1 MKKPTIPQI
10 LADCIKQLMNDRSPD
25 DITVKDI
32 LEASGV
38 GRTTF
43 YKYYY
48 DKHALVE
55 EVFQKELADPFFW
68 DFSKDLIQREALFLH
83 HLQKNRRFILN
94 ALKST
99 GQNSLYKFWLN
110 QAINSVAKYLRAQSD
125 YRLIPDEDL
134 LFYARF
140 IAYAYV
146 NVNIDWLESDDPSTP
161 EEMAKK
167 LGRILMGGIDGLAA
181 Q

>member
-1 MKKPTIPQI
+1 MKKPSIPEI
-10 LADCIKQLMNDRSPD
+10 LSDSIKKLMNDRSPD

-32 LEASGV
+32 LEESGV

-55 EVFQKELADPFFW
+55 QVFQQELANPYFW
-68 DFSKDLIQREALFLH
+68 DFTKDLRHREALFLH

-110 QAINSVAKYLRAQSD
+110 QAIDSVAKYFRSQPEYSRIQD
-125 YRLIPDEDL
+125 PDL
-134 LFYARF
+134 MFYARF

-146 NVNIDWLESDDPSTP
+146 NINIDWLESEDATTP
-161 EEMAKK
+161 EEMAEK
-167 LGRILMGGIDGLAA
+167 LERILMGGMRGLAGL
-181 Q
+181 